1 MFTGIVQAVGRI
13 NNITKQGDDILLA
26 ITANSLDLSD
36 VSYGDSIAVNGA
48 CLTVTGYDSRSFQVL
63 VSAETQR
70 CTAGLNVT
78 GNVNLEKALRLSD
91 RLDGHLVSGH
101 VDGTGEVAKTDSAG
115 ECVHL
120 LVRAPHELMRYVAV
134 KGSIT
139 LNGVSLTV
147 NTISSDEFSV
157 NLIPHTLQNTTLG
170 DLKSGDKI
178 NLEVD
183 LIARYIDRIRTWEKQ

>member
-13 NNITKQGDDILLA
+13 NSATRQGDDVLLTIA
-26 ITANSLDLSD
+26 ADTLDLSD
-36 VSYGDSIAVNGA
+36 VSPGDSIAVNGA
-48 CLTVTGYDSRSFQVL
+48 CLTVTEFDSHSFHVH

-70 CTAGLNVT
+70 CTAGLNVI
-78 GNVNLEKALRLSD
+78 GNVNLEKALSLSD

-101 VDGTGEVAKTDSAG
+101 VDGTGEVVNMEPAG
-115 ECVHL
+115 DCASLSVL
-120 LVRAPHELMRYVAV
+120 APHQLMRYVAV

-147 NTISSDEFSV
+147 NTVSSDQFCV
-157 NLIPHTLQNTTLG
+157 NLIPHTLHNTTLG
-170 DLKSGDKI
+170 ELKSGDKI

-183 LIARYIDRIRTWEKQ
+183 LIARYIDRIHAWEKE